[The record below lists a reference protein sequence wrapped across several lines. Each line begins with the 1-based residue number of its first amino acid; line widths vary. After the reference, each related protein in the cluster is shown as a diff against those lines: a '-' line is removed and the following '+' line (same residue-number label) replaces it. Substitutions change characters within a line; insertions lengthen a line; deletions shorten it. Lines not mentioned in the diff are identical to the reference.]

1 MARIAQRGQAA
12 VEWIG
17 VATMVAVLL
26 AAATAWLVREAR
38 PPARPPAF
46 IEAVSKP
53 LVRDPAPFEWRYPL
67 PRPFDLPRGRDDEP
81 IGRVLRAAGRGLG
94 QGIVVAWEVRQEFN
108 RAFGERLRQRGLE
121 FLRDPVGALV
131 EAPLAG
137 RLSARSSLRRA
148 LLNAGALWDYA
159 RELRTMPAREAA
171 LRAAHDAGTLGAD
184 LAVEALEAR
193 AMRGAS
199 RIGRDRASREP

>member
-1 MARIAQRGQAA
+1 M
-12 VEWIG
+12 
-17 VATMVAVLL
+17 
-26 AAATAWLVREAR
+26 
-38 PPARPPAF
+38 
-46 IEAVSKP
+46 
-53 LVRDPAPFEWRYPL
+53 
-67 PRPFDLPRGRDDEP
+67 
-81 IGRVLRAAGRGLG
+81 
-94 QGIVVAWEVRQEFN
+94 VAWEVRQEFN

-131 EAPLAG
+131 ELPQAG

-171 LRAAHDAGTLGAD
+171 LRAARDAGTLAAD

-193 AMRGAS
+193 AVRGAS